1 MGTQARR
8 TREKE
13 RRRKAILDA
22 AKQLFFE
29 QGFTSTTMD
38 QIAGLVELS
47 KGTLYLYFKSKEELY
62 ISLLVE
68 GLVLRNQAFR
78 AAIKNETLWQANV
91 RAIGWAFFQFSR
103 DYSQFFNIIF
113 QFQHGE
119 LTAQISDR
127 LYQRCVKEAT
137 GCLAYLA
144 GAVADGVAA
153 GDIRPVHD
161 PMSLAVTLW
170 GSLTGIIMLHAG
182 QDHRKF
188 MPYPLEQLV
197 EQNIEMAIHGLTSI

>member
-13 RRRKAILDA
+13 RRSKKILDA
-22 AKQLFFE
+22 AKQLFFD
-29 QGFTSTTMD
+29 QGFAATTMD
-38 QIAGLVELS
+38 QIAGHVELS

-68 GLVLRNQAFR
+68 GLALLNQAFQT
-78 AAIKNETLWQANV
+78 AVENKTGWKTNV
-91 RAIGWAFFQFSR
+91 RSIGWAYFHYSR
-103 DYSQFFNIIF
+103 DYPQFFHINF

-119 LTAQISDR
+119 LTAHISDG
-127 LYQRCVKEAT
+127 LYRQCVQEAMA
-137 GCLAYLA
+137 CLEHLSRAIA
-144 GAVADGVAA
+144 QGVAE
-153 GDIRPVHD
+153 GDIRKDYD
-161 PMSLAVTLW
+161 PMSLAVTMW
-170 GSLTGIIMLHAG
+170 GALTGIIMLHAG
-182 QDHRKF
+182 KDHRKF